1 MSHWETAGRL
11 GAEHRADLD
20 REAARASL
28 VASVR
33 TSRSPMRLQR
43 VAAVFAMATIIAG
56 LAAGT
61 VHAGPPRLEPAWY
74 EGNLVTFMQPAV
86 FSADSNGGTFACFGL
101 GPDLS
106 RSSRSA
112 NAPTLYIIL
121 NDSATQDHC
130 DGDPDAL
137 RHDHVLSAAPGDRG
151 YTGSWT
157 LVLAVPGPNFDPSAM
172 PYTSVDKVEAGVA
185 AGELVLIN
193 TGATMIAPVTG
204 GLR

>member
-20 REAARASL
+20 REAEHASL

-33 TSRSPMRLQR
+33 TRRSPMSRR
-43 VAAVFAMATIIAG
+43 RFAAVFAVASVIAG

-74 EGNLVTFMQPAV
+74 EGHLVTFMQPAV

-101 GPDLS
+101 GPDLT
-106 RSSRSA
+106 RTSRSA
-112 NAPTLYIIL
+112 NTPTLYIIL

-130 DGDPDAL
+130 DGDPGAL
-137 RHDHVLSAAPGDRG
+137 RHDHVLSTAPGSPG

-172 PYTSVDKVEAGVA
+172 PYTSVDEVEAGVS

-193 TGATMIAPVTG
+193 TGATTIAPVIG
-204 GLR
+204 GLH